1 MGTAL
6 PQKPGRRRNKQQPT
20 LASANPNPLPDPSQQ
35 TTTRT
40 PATNAGSKQL
50 DAKGAGVKAVDKQ
63 KANRQQTP
71 PSNNLVKPEEKAQQ
85 GSLAQTAPQ
94 PSQSTA
100 RGNTPAQLG
109 GSGPTSGPTS
119 SGVTKADSKS
129 NSSGSGSLA
138 PAAGNLQP
146 VKNAQKGQ
154 GQGQGQSQQRQ
165 PQQAQQ
171 LRQGPSVQ
179 GLSGQQPRSAVSQ
192 SASNRPAAGV
202 NRGTGIGTGRAVTN
216 YSAAVSG
223 LAQSTA
229 ALKLHQ
235 AEPAPRRT
243 AAFAE
248 LQPQLQ
254 PPPPPPS
261 TAAPQ
266 PGVTTSHQG
275 ALTFQTYLR
284 PVLAFADMPSTLDD
298 CFVVKLH
305 INCTLLRCPLL
316 MFSQVDCLP
325 GNFCDASQRPCLW
338 SLPTAL
344 VGHAPAFCPFLD
356 ESCHACLTSCTQ
368 QPRFAS

>member
-20 LASANPNPLPDPSQQ
+20 LASATPTPLPDPSQQ
-35 TTTRT
+35 ITTRPPT
-40 PATNAGSKQL
+40 TNAGSKQF
-50 DAKGAGVKAVDKQ
+50 DAKGAAVKAVDKQ
-63 KANRQQTP
+63 KASRQHTP

-85 GSLAQTAPQ
+85 GSLAQTASQ

-109 GSGPTSGPTS
+109 GSGLTSGPTS

-129 NSSGSGSLA
+129 HSSGSGSLA

-165 PQQAQQ
+165 SQQAQQ

-179 GLSGQQPRSAVSQ
+179 GPSVQGPSGQQPRPAVPQ
-192 SASNRPAAGV
+192 NASNRTAAGV
-202 NRGTGIGTGRAVTN
+202 NTGTGTGRGVTN

-235 AEPAPRRT
+235 AEPAARR
-243 AAFAE
+243 AAAVAE
-248 LQPQLQ
+248 MQPQLR

-261 TAAPQ
+261 TPAPQ
-266 PGVTTSHQG
+266 PAVAASNQG
-275 ALTFQTYLR
+275 ALT
-284 PVLAFADMPSTLDD
+284 
-298 CFVVKLH
+298 
-305 INCTLLRCPLL
+305 I
-316 MFSQVDCLP
+316 
-325 GNFCDASQRPCLW
+325 
-338 SLPTAL
+338 
-344 VGHAPAFCPFLD
+344 
-356 ESCHACLTSCTQ
+356 
-368 QPRFAS
+368 